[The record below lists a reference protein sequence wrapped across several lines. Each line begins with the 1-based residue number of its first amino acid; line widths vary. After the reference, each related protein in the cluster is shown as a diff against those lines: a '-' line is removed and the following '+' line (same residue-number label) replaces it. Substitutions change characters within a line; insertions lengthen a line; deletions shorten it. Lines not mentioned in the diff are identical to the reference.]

1 MYDTIVIGAGPSGL
15 TAALNLKRSGKTVLI
30 LEKESL
36 GGQIAISPKV
46 ENIPGTVSIS
56 GADFIDKLFDQ
67 VTNLGAEF
75 EIDEVKSLKKENNIF
90 TVTCEYNSY
99 EAKSVI
105 IACGV
110 KHRTMGLPN
119 EENLVGKGIS
129 YCAVCDGA
137 FYKDQDVCLI
147 GDANTALQ
155 YALVLSSYCHKLYLN
170 TLFDKFF
177 GDNILV
183 ERVKQKENIIIEH
196 NLSLTKINGENSLES
211 LEFENTKTKEHKTF
225 NVSGCF
231 IAIGQIPDNE
241 KFKEY
246 VDLEKGFILV
256 NEDMETKTKGLYA
269 VGDCRKKK
277 IRQLVTAFNDASIAA
292 YFAAQYIE
300 SL

>member
-1 MYDTIVIGAGPSGL
+1 MYDAIVIGAGPSGL

-75 EIDEVKSLKKENNIF
+75 EIDEVKSLNKENNIF
-90 TVTCEYNSY
+90 TVTCEYNTY

-196 NLSLTKINGENSLES
+196 NLSLKKINGENSLES
-211 LEFENTKTKEHKTF
+211 LEFENTKTKEIKTF
-225 NVSGCF
+225 NVTGCF

-241 KFKEY
+241 KFKDF

-269 VGDCRKKK
+269 IGDCRKKK